1 MAIITLEDLDGQI
14 DGTLFAETYAQV
26 IAKYP
31 DAVSNEAIVFVKGK
45 VDKKRETPSLL
56 VSEVIPISDSTPR
69 LTTAIVLKLDRT
81 KHTPE
86 VIQQLQPLLKANKG
100 NMPTFVQLPY
110 NGSGQVTMKLAPD
123 VCLKPA
129 DSVIQ
134 DIEHLLGSG
143 SVQLIGAGNKRI
155 KRIQQQQLFKEEA
168 AETEV
173 AAPTGGDEAVAE
185 AMDPDMEEATA

>member
-1 MAIITLEDLDGQI
+1 
-14 DGTLFAETYAQV
+14 
-26 IAKYP
+26 
-31 DAVSNEAIVFVKGK
+31 
-45 VDKKRETPSLL
+45 
-56 VSEVIPISDSTPR
+56 
-69 LTTAIVLKLDRT
+69 
-81 KHTPE
+81 
-86 VIQQLQPLLKANKG
+86 
-100 NMPTFVQLPY
+100 
-110 NGSGQVTMKLAPD
+110 MKLAPD